1 MIHAEITHLRYVLRP
16 SSVLQSHN
24 RQAGRLLNLPP
35 PRIGGPAF
43 LLAGPRSRHPTPS
56 RAHPAVLA
64 HNTLRNTT
72 ISPAVLGRPVF
83 PQAGLLVTMSMSLSF
98 SRREHYGELSCQVV
112 TCVVRPG
119 LSGVARSDRTC
130 PLAYASSRLRS
141 EVLLKPHLRSRCKGN
156 AGPERRSATR
166 RSLYRS
172 SSRR

>member
-1 MIHAEITHLRYVLRP
+1 MIHAEITHLRYVLWP

-83 PQAGLLVTMSMSLSF
+83 PQAGLRVPLAYEPVL
-98 SRREHYGELSCQVV
+98 RGHYGELSCQVV